1 MLPQECY
8 NIERAG
14 VNNLDGI
21 LYINKPK
28 DWTSFDVVAKC
39 RRLLHTKS
47 IGHTGTLDPQA
58 TGVLVL
64 LVGKATKIL
73 PYLEKSRKEYIAEI
87 EFGKKTDTGDIW
99 GNVIETSDMKEVT
112 EEQVRIA
119 LNSFLGRS
127 MQKPP
132 MVSAIKKD
140 GKKLYEYARAGIEIE
155 VEKRPIEIFE
165 IELLNLKPLRFRAVV
180 SSGTYIRSLCE
191 DIAEK
196 LEMKG
201 TMSALVRT
209 KVESVA
215 LDECISLEDVSEDT
229 SLHEI
234 EQVLSDVMPLHE
246 VSDAMLVHVKNGKR
260 LYIDR
265 EEELLCL
272 THQHKAVAIAY
283 KAEDGYRIKRGLWS

>member
-1 MLPQECY
+1 M
-8 NIERAG
+8 
-14 VNNLDGI
+14 DGI

-28 DWTSFDVVAKC
+28 DWTSFDVVAKL
-39 RRLLHTKS
+39 RRVLHTKS

-99 GNVIETSDMKEVT
+99 GNVIETGEIKDVSETTLTD
-112 EEQVRIA
+112 A
-119 LNSFLGRS
+119 LNSFLGHS

-165 IELLNLKPLRFRAVV
+165 IELLNLNPVRFRVV
-180 SSGTYIRSLCE
+180 CSAGTYVRSLCE

-196 LEMKG
+196 LGMLG
-201 TMSALVRT
+201 TMSSLVRT
-209 KVESVA
+209 KVENIS
-215 LDECISLEDVSEDT
+215 LDECVDLMDVSEDT
-229 SLHEI
+229 
-234 EQVLSDVMPLHE
+234 PLHE
-246 VSDAMLVHVKNGKR
+246 VEKVLSGVMELHEISDAMLIHAKNGKK
-260 LYIDR
+260 LFIDR
-265 EEELLCL
+265 NEELLCL
-272 THQHKAVAIAY
+272 THQHKALAIVY
-283 KAEDGYRIKRGLWS
+283 KDHEENVYRIKRGLWG

>member
-1 MLPQECY
+1 M
-8 NIERAG
+8 
-14 VNNLDGI
+14 DGI

-28 DWTSFDVVAKC
+28 DWTSFDVVAKL
-39 RRLLHTKS
+39 RRVLHTKS

-99 GNVIETSDMKEVT
+99 GNVIETGEIKDINETMLIDT
-112 EEQVRIA
+112 
-119 LNSFLGRS
+119 LNSFLGHS

-165 IELLNLKPLRFRAVV
+165 IELLNLNPARFRVV
-180 SSGTYIRSLCE
+180 CSAGTYVRSLCE

-196 LEMKG
+196 LGMLG
-201 TMSALVRT
+201 TMSSLVRT
-209 KVESVA
+209 KVENIS
-215 LDECISLEDVSEDT
+215 LDECVDLMDVSEDT
-229 SLHEI
+229 
-234 EQVLSDVMPLHE
+234 PLHE
-246 VSDAMLVHVKNGKR
+246 VEKVLSGVMELHEISDAMLIHAKNGKK
-260 LYIDR
+260 LFIDR
-265 EEELLCL
+265 NEELLCL
-272 THQHKAVAIAY
+272 THQHKALAIVY
-283 KAEDGYRIKRGLWS
+283 KDHEENVYRIKRGLWG